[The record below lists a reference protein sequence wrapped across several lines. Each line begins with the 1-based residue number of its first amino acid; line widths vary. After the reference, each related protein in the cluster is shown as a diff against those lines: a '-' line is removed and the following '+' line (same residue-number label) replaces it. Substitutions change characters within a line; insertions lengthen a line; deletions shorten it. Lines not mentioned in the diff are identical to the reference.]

1 MNQHHMSIFQGV
13 IFSIVLYNNRSSF
26 FNVFFQ
32 RYTDEILTNEDPSQP
47 LIPPLQHYLEKPI
60 NRIQQYQTIIKVKS
74 CCYTLI
80 SDDRF
85 MFCFVQLV

>member
-1 MNQHHMSIFQGV
+1 MNQHQMSIFRGV
-13 IFSIVLYNNRSSF
+13 IFSTVLCNNLSLF
-26 FNVFFQ
+26 FYVFFQ

-74 CCYTLI
+74 FCYTFT
-80 SDDRF
+80 SDKL
-85 MFCFVQLV
+85 MFCAVQLV